1 MIKKFALGILSLSL
15 TVVAQA
21 QIASDSASD
30 ATYQPPF
37 TNWQNG
43 DNGGFGFGAW
53 SGLLDQYVGNSDV
66 NGDGSNS
73 QGSAPGVD
81 IDTASQAP
89 LTATGASW
97 ALRGNGG
104 GQGEAFRGLP
114 ALQVG
119 QTLRLDFDN
128 GNVDTGSVGFG
139 IRSGVTDRF
148 DFFYSPG
155 GNNTYKVAGSSVQE
169 TSQGFTD
176 DGMRTYFTLTGAN
189 TYSFTVD
196 WLGLG
201 TGADETFTG
210 TLQNTGTIDT
220 VRLYNFSTNGDPG
233 GNAFY
238 NSLQVVPEPSTWLAG
253 AMTLVGCFYLRR
265 RRKA

>member
-37 TNWQNG
+37 NNWQNG

-53 SGLLDQYVGNSDV
+53 SGLTDQYVGNSDV

-73 QGSAPGVD
+73 QGSAPGQD

-97 ALRGNGG
+97 ALRGDGNIGA
-104 GQGEAFRGLP
+104 AFRGLP

-119 QTLRLDFDN
+119 QMLRLDFDN
-128 GNVDTGSVGFG
+128 GYINAGQSVGFG
-139 IRSGVTDRF
+139 LRSGATTRF
-148 DFFYSPG
+148 EFFFAG
-155 GNNTYKVAGSSVQE
+155 GSTSYTVAGSTNQG
-169 TSQGFTD
+169 TTQGFTD

-201 TGADETFTG
+201 TGGDETFTG
-210 TLQNTGTIDT
+210 TLQNAGTIDT
-220 VRLYNFSTNGDPG
+220 LRLFNFSNAGDPAG
-233 GNAFY
+233 QAFY

-253 AMTLVGCFYLRR
+253 AMTLGGCVYLRR